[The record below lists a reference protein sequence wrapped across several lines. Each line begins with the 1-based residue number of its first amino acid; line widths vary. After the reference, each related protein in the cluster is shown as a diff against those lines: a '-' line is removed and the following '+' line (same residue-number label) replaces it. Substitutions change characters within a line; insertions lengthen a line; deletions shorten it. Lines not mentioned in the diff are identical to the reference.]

1 MRPVLRVLGLLLVL
15 LVLIGLGFAGVAY
28 NDRDTG
34 PLPPSV
40 PKVSFGSVERLDG
53 LTFDAIEPRPV
64 DVWLPDGYPANAP
77 YAVLY
82 MHDGQM
88 LFDATE
94 TWNHQE
100 WTVDEV
106 ASALQQSGDVRPFIV
121 VGVHNRAADRHAEYQ
136 PQRAFARLNNVEKA
150 AQLAQRRSLFAPL
163 YNGEVRSDHYLKWL
177 VEELKPVIDREFEV
191 SAARADT
198 AIMGASMGGLISW
211 YALERYPAVFGQAA
225 CLSTHWPGGFPDGE
239 NPLDDALLAEFEAGL
254 PDPGV
259 HRFWFDHGTATL
271 DQHYPE
277 LQLRADQILKAKG
290 YTDAD
295 WQTRIYP
302 GADHSEQAWA
312 RRLADPIRFL
322 FAKPQP

>member
-1 MRPVLRVLGLLLVL
+1 MRRLLRVLAVL
-15 LVLIGLGFAGVAY
+15 AVLAGLGVGGFVY
-28 NDRDTG
+28 MNWPT
-34 PLPPSV
+34 PEKPPGV
-40 PKVSFGSVERLDG
+40 PKVSTGSIKRLDG
-53 LTFDAIEPRPV
+53 LTFNAIDPRPV

-106 ASALQQSGDVRPFIV
+106 AGTLQRSGDVRPFIV
-121 VGVHNRAADRHAEYQ
+121 VGVHNRSADRHAEYQ
-136 PQRAFARLNNVEKA
+136 PQRAFERLNDADRE
-150 AQLAQRRSLFAPL
+150 AQFAQRRTLLDPL
-163 YNGEVRSDHYLKWL
+163 YQGAVRSDRYLQWL
-177 VEELKPVIDREFEV
+177 VDELKPVIDREFNV
-191 SAARADT
+191 SPAAADT
-198 AIMGASMGGLISW
+198 AIMGSSMGGLISW

-225 CLSTHWPGGFPDGE
+225 CLSTHWPGGFPEGE
-239 NPLDDALLAEFEAGL
+239 NTLDDALLAEFEAGL
-254 PDPGV
+254 PAPGA

-271 DQHYPE
+271 DQYYPE
-277 LQLRADQILKAKG
+277 LQQRADQILKAKG

-295 WQTRIYP
+295 WQTRVYV

-312 RRLADPIRFL
+312 GRLADPMRFL
-322 FAKPQP
+322 FAKPQS